1 MEGLLSTFG
10 PWALYLVIMI
20 GVLRFMVTDKLKT
33 IMTKLDMVDRHE
45 TDIKLIQQLMDF
57 NGCNSPYP
65 SCRIRKEDQ

>member
-1 MEGLLSTFG
+1 MEGLLITFG

-57 NGCNSPYP
+57 NGCNSPSP
-65 SCRIRKEDQ
+65 SCHRRKEDQ